1 MLKCCS
7 SYKKKKKKNEGTRDS
22 LEKKREPEGVCGV
35 FYKTEPRGGSEV
47 FTHIGKVVKVHVSGT
62 PAA

>member
-7 SYKKKKKKNEGTRDS
+7 FYKIKNKKKGGTRDS
-22 LEKKREPEGVCGV
+22 LEKKREPEGMCGV

-47 FTHIGKVVKVHVSGT
+47 FTHIGKVVKVHVSET

>member
-1 MLKCCS
+1 M
-7 SYKKKKKKNEGTRDS
+7 KKKKKNEGMRDS